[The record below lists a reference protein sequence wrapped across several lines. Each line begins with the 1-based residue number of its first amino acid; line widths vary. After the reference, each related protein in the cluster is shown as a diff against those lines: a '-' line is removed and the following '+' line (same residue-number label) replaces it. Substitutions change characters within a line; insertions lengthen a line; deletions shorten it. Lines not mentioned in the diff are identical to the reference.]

1 MKLKIANL
9 LTLAR
14 IVMIPLVVVAFYFPT
29 EWGKSAAAMVFI
41 AAAVTDSLDGYLAR
55 RLNQMSALGAFLDPV
70 ADKLMVAV
78 VLIVLVSDEPALLR
92 PFAFNPHL
100 LMTLIASVIVG
111 REIAVSALR
120 EWMAEL
126 GARAKI
132 AVSGLGKLKTIFQ
145 MTGLALMLYHDDFI
159 GVPIY
164 ELGFGCLMVA
174 AVLTL
179 WSMAIYL
186 RAAWPELQKSAERA

>member
-9 LTLAR
+9 LTLTR
-14 IVMIPLVVVAFYFPT
+14 IAMIPMVVVAFYLPFS
-29 EWGKSAAAMVFI
+29 WGRLAASLLFI

-55 RLNQMSALGAFLDPV
+55 RLNQISALGAFLDPV
-70 ADKLMVAV
+70 ADKLMVVV
-78 VLIVLVSDEPALLR
+78 VLVGLVSDEPAMLR
-92 PFAFNPHL
+92 PFIFNPNVL
-100 LMTLIASVIVG
+100 ITLIAMIIVG

-126 GARAKI
+126 GVRARI

-145 MTGLALMLYHDDFI
+145 MIGLAMMLYREDLGGI
-159 GVPIY
+159 PIF
-164 ELGFGCLMVA
+164 ELGFACLMLA

-179 WSMAIYL
+179 WSMVMYL
-186 RAAWPELQKSAERA
+186 RAAWSELEKSVDRL